1 MINPKTNHIHDWECT
16 YRDGPNDLSDW
27 RCKLCGERRMMVRG
41 SDPPMQDEQDQPNY
55 PMG

>member
-1 MINPKTNHIHDWECT
+1 MINPKTSHIHDWECT
-16 YRDGPNDLSDW
+16 YRDGPTDLSDW
-27 RCKLCGERRMMVRG
+27 HCKLCGEWRMIRG